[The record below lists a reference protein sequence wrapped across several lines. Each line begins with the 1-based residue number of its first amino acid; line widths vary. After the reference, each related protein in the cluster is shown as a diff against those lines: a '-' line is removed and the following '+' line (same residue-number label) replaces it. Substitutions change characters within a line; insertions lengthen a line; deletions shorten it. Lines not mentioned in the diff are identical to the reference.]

1 MLFTIDQMEI
11 MAFICFPTQYIH
23 LEIYESTYFIQGYS
37 FSQNLIC
44 MDFMTFELR

>member
-11 MAFICFPTQYIH
+11 MAFICFPTQYIR